1 MLRMS
6 LGAALVIGML
16 AGCSGNAPQK
26 AEEPKTPVPA
36 QAAASQAP
44 PSPPAATA
52 TPAEPPKAAAKK
64 AAQKK
69 PAPKPKADTGS
80 PMDRFAKCLAEK
92 DATMY
97 GVFWCD
103 HCREQKEKFGESFK
117 YVKYVECVA
126 PDAPRTL
133 IPECKAQGIKHTPT
147 WVFSDGEHVEGVMGI
162 DQLAMKTHCKMP

>member
-1 MLRMS
+1 MRRILLLALLS
-6 LGAALVIGML
+6 LAAL
-16 AGCSGNAPQK
+16 GCSSNQAAKSSDPAAQPAASAASPAP
-26 AEEPKTPVPA
+26 TPVKETLPPGPVNAVKEPPA
-36 QAAASQAP
+36 QKQPMTKA
-44 PSPPAATA
+44 
-52 TPAEPPKAAAKK
+52 KAAA
-64 AAQKK
+64 
-69 PAPKPKADTGS
+69 GS

-117 YVKYVECVA
+117 YVKYVECVT

-147 WVFSDGEHVEGVMGI
+147 WIFSDGEHVEGVMGL
-162 DQLAMKTHCKMP
+162 DQLSMKTHCKLP